1 MWCVIPVAGR
11 SSRLRD
17 LTEGKPKA
25 LLRIEGR
32 SILLRL
38 LEQLPP
44 AITDVCLIVPEDSEA
59 IRSEV
64 GREQHGIRVHYAVQ
78 PRPTG
83 VADAISQA
91 REHVQGSFLVVMGDV
106 FYGEALTPYLAAWK
120 ESGADGA
127 VLVEPT
133 SEDQDRIG
141 LVRVEAGEV
150 VGIEKAHFDG
160 QTALRV
166 CGMAV
171 LPYRAIE
178 LPGEVLLGDTG
189 ESELEG
195 VITRL
200 IQEGAKFTAV
210 AFKGW
215 RRNINTPDD
224 VLQVEKHLEKARQLV
239 RSR

>member
-11 SSRLRD
+11 SSRLRE
-17 LTEGKPKA
+17 LTEGKPKS
-25 LLRIEGR
+25 LLRIKGR

-44 AITDVCLIVPEDSEA
+44 AITDVCLIVPEDGEA

-83 VADAISQA
+83 VADAIAKA

-106 FYGEALTPYLAAWK
+106 FYGDALAPYLAAWE
-120 ESGADGA
+120 ESGAYGA
-127 VLVEPT
+127 VLVEPA
-133 SEDQDRIG
+133 SDNQDRMG
-141 LVRVEAGEV
+141 LVRVEAGKV

-160 QTALRV
+160 QAEFRV

-171 LPYRAIE
+171 LPYRAVE
-178 LPGEVLLGDTG
+178 LSGEVSPGDTG
-189 ESELEG
+189 EAELEG

-200 IQEGAKFTAV
+200 IQEGAEFTAV
-210 AFKGW
+210 TFNGW